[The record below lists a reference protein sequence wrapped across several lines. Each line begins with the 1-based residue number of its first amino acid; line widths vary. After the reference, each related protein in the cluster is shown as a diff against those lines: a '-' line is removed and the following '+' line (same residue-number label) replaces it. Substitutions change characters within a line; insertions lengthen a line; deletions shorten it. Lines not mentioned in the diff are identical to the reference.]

1 MPADDFDWIVEQQ
14 RHALEGLRLSAYEE
28 LSCENGN
35 LRQQLICAGI
45 REDRLSEIFDG
56 YRDAKTDLK
65 QPLDY
70 TSAEEPWN
78 NICGGNDWVME
89 QQRLFDHYAKN
100 KQMTQEPKQRML
112 EDSWQHPLDEWVEI
126 TKEEIFGCSR
136 PVTRSPLTEAAQDDP
151 PPPYE
156 ERPALEDI
164 SPHSPGQYLYEAQ
177 GSLSSSRSPRVRFAQ
192 SPDIIPVKAPRCFSR
207 RKKEPKKQVVALYRK
222 RSNRTAVGLLVL
234 PLA

>member
-45 REDRLSEIFDG
+45 REDRLSEIWEIH
-56 YRDAKTDLK
+56 RDAKTDLK
-65 QPLDY
+65 QNLDY
-70 TSAEEPWN
+70 ASAEEPWSH
-78 NICGGNDWVME
+78 IPGGDDWVLE
-89 QQRLFDHYAKN
+89 QQRLYDQYAKSR
-100 KQMTQEPKQRML
+100 QTTQEPKQRMFA
-112 EDSWQHPLDEWVEI
+112 DSWQHPLDEWVEI
-126 TKEEIFGCSR
+126 TKEDIFGCSA
-136 PVTRSPLTEAAQDDP
+136 PPTRSPFAETAHDDP

-156 ERPALEDI
+156 ELPAVKDSRQSFPEQ
-164 SPHSPGQYLYEAQ
+164 SLYETRAA
-177 GSLSSSRSPRVRFAQ
+177 SSSARSPRVRFVQ

-222 RSNRTAVGLLVL
+222 RSNRNAV
-234 PLA
+234 